1 MNRFWW
7 SFGFSGCPDFNG
19 LSVLEIGS
27 GTGQR
32 AEEIA
37 RHGARRVVGVEPF
50 VKSYDRAVATVG
62 AENISFFN
70 GELKD
75 LPPETFDAIV
85 SENTFEHVRDVPGLL
100 SDIRERLNPSG
111 RLYVA
116 FGPLYHAPD
125 GDHDWLRSTL
135 PGSHRALIPWGH
147 LIFSKTA
154 FSRLSQRFGRSIK
167 STIDWPFLDLNQ
179 HTAAEFERMFSESGL
194 SIAYLGKNYVESAK
208 GQMIAA
214 LARIPFLSK
223 YCTLNLA
230 AILVKEAQHS

>member
-1 MNRFWW
+1 MT
-7 SFGFSGCPDFNG
+7 
-19 LSVLEIGS
+19 VLEIGS

-32 AEEIA
+32 SEEIA
-37 RHGARRVVGVEPF
+37 RCGAHRVVGVEPF
-50 VKSYDRAVATVG
+50 VESFTWAIEKVRYPG
-62 AENISFFN
+62 QIEFFN

-100 SDIRERLNPSG
+100 AEVRARLNPSG

-147 LIFSKTA
+147 LIFSKSA
-154 FSRLSQRFGRSIK
+154 FIRLSKRYGRSIR

-179 HTAAEFERMFSESGL
+179 HTAAEFEKMFLDSGL
-194 SIAYLGKNYVESAK
+194 AIAYLGRNYVESAK
-208 GQMIAA
+208 GRLISA
-214 LARIPFLSK
+214 LARVPFLAK

-230 AILVKEAQHS
+230 AILEKSS